1 MASEKKYYVK
11 DEQERV
17 AGPFSRGELI
27 KAAKA
32 GRILPSWGI
41 SSTRTKWTPAAQL
54 PDLFAPVDA
63 ALTTAVPQKGNYRD
77 LTRKEQVALF
87 VDKFVLNNEHLKDS
101 MPWLQNVRVW
111 WAQRTLPANG
121 FVIAEITPAGIN
133 HVRYDFA
140 KERATDVEQDELER
154 EITAGIHRSNWFV
167 GFSIVLGLAWLVWVI
182 KDFVGEFSLT
192 TGSIKTVLFI
202 SMLIT
207 GYVYKAK
214 RTKVFVG
221 YVLAPEAQAKLEAIR
236 RAFDA
241 LRRCGGIW
249 AFQVQANWNDK
260 QWKYNAGSD
269 FSVSKLPI
277 AIFNRAIPNLETNI
291 HVCGVAFNQL
301 ALYFLPEKLL
311 VIDGQDVR
319 YIPYGQLS
327 FAQDSLEYVETS
339 GQVFPDSVVLSHHW
353 LRVNRD
359 GSPDRR
365 FKFNCQVP
373 KVRCGILSI
382 DMAGQAMRLLMTNPA
397 APETFRRTL
406 PKLNGLTR

>member
-17 AGPFSRGELI
+17 AGPFTREALI
-27 KAAKA
+27 RAAKE

-41 SSTRTKWTPAAQL
+41 SSNQTKWTPAAQL

-63 ALTTAVPQKGNYRD
+63 ALTTAVSQKGNYRD

-140 KERATDVEQDELER
+140 KERAVDVGQDELER
-154 EITAGIHRSNWFV
+154 EITAGIRRSNWFV
-167 GFSIVLGLAWLVWVI
+167 GFSIVLGLVWLVWVI
-182 KDFVGEFSLT
+182 KDFLGELSLT
-192 TGSIKTVLFI
+192 AGSLKTVLFI
-202 SMLIT
+202 SMLVT

-221 YVLAPEAQAKLEAIR
+221 YVLAPEAEAKLESIR

-241 LRRCGGIW
+241 LRQCGGIW
-249 AFQVQANWNDK
+249 AFQVQANRDDK

-269 FSVSKLPI
+269 FSVSKLPV

-291 HVCGVAFNQL
+291 HVCGVAFNRL

-311 VIDGQDVR
+311 VIDGQDVQ
-319 YIPYGQLS
+319 YIPYNRLS
-327 FAQDSLEYVETS
+327 FGQDSLEYVETS
-339 GQVFPDSVVLSHHW
+339 GQVFADSVVLSKHW
-353 LRVNRD
+353 LRINRD
-359 GSPDRR
+359 GGPDRR
-365 FKFNCQVP
+365 FKVNYEVP
-373 KVRCGILSI
+373 KVRCGILSV
-382 DMAGQAMRLLMTNPA
+382 DMGGRGMQLLMTNPS
-397 APETFRRTL
+397 APEAFRRTL
-406 PKLNGLTR
+406 PRLESLAP